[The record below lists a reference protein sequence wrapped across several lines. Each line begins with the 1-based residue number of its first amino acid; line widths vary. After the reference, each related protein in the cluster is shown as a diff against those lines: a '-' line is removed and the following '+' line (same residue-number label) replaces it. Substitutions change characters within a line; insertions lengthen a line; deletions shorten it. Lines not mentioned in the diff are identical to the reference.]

1 MRVFA
6 FFTVIFLL
14 AAPVHA
20 QGPDLD
26 KLKARLEQALPGV
39 EVDAVAPGPLP
50 GLYELVIG
58 TDIAYISE
66 DGKFLIMGD
75 VIDLDAR
82 SNLSDRR
89 RDKLVLKAVNGL
101 SEDKM
106 IIMGDPKAKHTI
118 TVFTDVDCPYCAK
131 LHQEVPELTAAGVKV
146 RYLLYPRNGL
156 ESETYKRSVAVWCAA
171 DRVKAVGIAKAGGKI
186 DMKECANPVAELY
199 NFGKKL
205 GIRGTPA
212 IVLDDGRIVPGYSP
226 APRLLALLGIEKPIN
241 TADKSAPGVVPA
253 VPSR

>member
-1 MRVFA
+1 MRA
-6 FFTVIFLL
+6 FKLL
-14 AAPVHA
+14 AVVALMLAVSAHA
-20 QGPDLD
+20 QEPDFD

-39 EVDAVAPGPLP
+39 KVDEVAPGPLP

-58 TDIAYISE
+58 TDVAYISG
-66 DGKFLIMGD
+66 DGKFLVMGD

-89 RDKLVLKAVNGL
+89 RDKLVLKAIDGL

-106 IIMGDPKAKHTI
+106 IVIGDPNAKHTI

-131 LHQEVPELTAAGVKV
+131 LHKEVPELNAAGVKV

-171 DRVKAVGIAKAGGKI
+171 DRVKAVGIAKGGGQI
-186 DMKECANPVAELY
+186 EMKECPNPVAELY
-199 NFGKKL
+199 NFGKRL

-226 APRLLALLGIEKPIN
+226 ASRLLALLGIEKTIN
-241 TADKSAPGVVPA
+241 TADKGDHNAVSAP
-253 VPSR
+253 SR